1 MAIWTQILSWALIC
15 SLAQGFIVY
24 TALWLILKLLPG
36 SCAATKYKC
45 SLAALSLLLL
55 WFGLTLRQQLHYVAA
70 GDAFPLSGLPVTGSA
85 PLPGTFAGLTAALPP
100 LPGLRALFPYLAAA
114 YLAGLFFMLLRLSG
128 GIRQLAQLR
137 TKGLE
142 IPDAALYES
151 LQALKLRLQLKR
163 RVRLLVSVR
172 ARVPM
177 VIGFLKPV
185 ILLPAASVLNLSAA
199 QLETILL
206 HELAHIKR
214 QDFLVNMLQTIV
226 ETILFFNPFVW
237 LISSLVRREREY
249 CCDDLVLAHT
259 SERVSYARALTT
271 LADLDSGALAV
282 AASGRPGHLMLRI
295 RRIVELKKSPFSY
308 SRMAAALL
316 ILVLI
321 IFTAS
326 RVSHSFAMVKSE
338 FTGGPLLSGNTIDP
352 AAANSEELLLV
363 TQLRN
368 DHLVD
373 EAKGFIIEKKNDQ
386 LFIDYKVLPEH
397 KARKYLALIKK
408 KEMSIQVYPL
418 QERIRRH
425 PGSSLLQLS
434 APVQLS
440 SPCVDY
446 TPPKEGC

>member
-24 TALWLILKLLPG
+24 AALWLILKLLPG
-36 SCAATKYKC
+36 SSAATKYKC

-70 GDAFPLSGLPVTGSA
+70 GDAFPLSDLSTTGAA
-85 PLPGTFAGLTAALPP
+85 PLPGTFAGLTAGLPA
-100 LPGLRALFPYLAAA
+100 LPGLRSVFPYLAAA
-114 YLAGLFFMLLRLSG
+114 YLTGLVFMLLRLSG
-128 GIRQLAQLR
+128 GIRQLAGLR

-142 IPDAALYES
+142 MPDAALYES

-163 RVRLLVSVR
+163 RVRLMVSVR

-185 ILLPAASVLNLSAA
+185 ILLPAASVLNLSAT

-214 QDFLVNMLQTIV
+214 QDFLVNMLQTIA

-237 LISSLVRREREY
+237 LISGIIRREREY

-259 SERVSYARALTT
+259 SERVSYARALTA
-271 LADLDSGALAV
+271 LAGLDNAVLAV
-282 AASGRPGHLMLRI
+282 AATGRPGHLMQRI

-308 SRMAAALL
+308 SRIAAAVL

-338 FTGGPLLSGNTIDP
+338 FIGGTLLSGSTTN
-352 AAANSEELLLV
+352 AAGANSE
-363 TQLRN
+363 
-368 DHLVD
+368 
-373 EAKGFIIEKKNDQ
+373 
-386 LFIDYKVLPEH
+386 
-397 KARKYLALIKK
+397 
-408 KEMSIQVYPL
+408 
-418 QERIRRH
+418 
-425 PGSSLLQLS
+425 
-434 APVQLS
+434 
-440 SPCVDY
+440 
-446 TPPKEGC
+446 